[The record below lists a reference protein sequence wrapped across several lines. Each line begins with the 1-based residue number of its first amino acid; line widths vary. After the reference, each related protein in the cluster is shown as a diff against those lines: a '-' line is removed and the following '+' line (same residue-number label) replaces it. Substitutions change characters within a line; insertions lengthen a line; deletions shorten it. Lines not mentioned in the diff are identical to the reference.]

1 MCGNINFDSV
11 SNFLADFY
19 HPARED
25 VDVDVVLINKKLPDM
40 QFNALLKANKKRL
53 LYIMGT
59 VFNNEDLEK
68 TAMEKAAACIV
79 ICDKFAPDPDD
90 EDATNIMRVIAV
102 KNFSPK
108 TRCIIQLLHYQNKA
122 YLININGWDWTLHDQ
137 ASPSSFYRSHNYLFY
152 TGGVLQR
159 GQVGLVRPVLPRTW
173 LLDDYGQPAGR
184 L

>member
-68 TAMEKAAACIV
+68 TAMEKKTELMNKFKTINTL
-79 ICDKFAPDPDD
+79 CDY
-90 EDATNIMRVIAV
+90 N
-102 KNFSPK
+102 
-108 TRCIIQLLHYQNKA
+108 L
-122 YLININGWDWTLHDQ
+122 
-137 ASPSSFYRSHNYLFY
+137 
-152 TGGVLQR
+152 
-159 GQVGLVRPVLPRTW
+159 
-173 LLDDYGQPAGR
+173 
-184 L
+184 